1 MPSFINLLANHVWS
15 DADIT
20 NRCRATIES
29 QVPTAR
35 QDELRTIML
44 GHLAQMRAATDA
56 EMAEIMLVK
65 QLTID
70 AADLGRAARADM
82 ALLQSALDYEAA
94 QARLLLQVVTEPA
107 TITVTDM
114 DGVATESPNPAIAQD
129 AAERDAAQALID
141 GASQDTMALLLL
153 RHPPV
158 VEVDP
163 LVEAAP

>member
-1 MPSFINLLANHVWS
+1 MTSFINMLANDVWS

-29 QVPTAR
+29 HVPCAR

-94 QARLLLQVVTEPA
+94 QARLLLPEVTEPA
-107 TITVTDM
+107 TVTSTDM
-114 DGVATESPNPAIAQD
+114 DGVTTELPNPSIAAD
-129 AAERDAAQALID
+129 LAERTAAQALID
-141 GASQDTMALLLL
+141 GASPETLALLLL
-153 RHPPV
+153 RHPPP

-163 LVEAAP
+163 LPEVAP